1 MPSPADSVTPARMAP
16 ASRDSM
22 LPYHM
27 FLSSRYDEHETMAF

>member
-1 MPSPADSVTPARMAP
+1 MAP